1 MREDNAALNGSYTYS
16 YDAGGNITA
25 KKVYAYTTG
34 TLKVPTQTINYV
46 YGDAGWKDKLT
57 SWNGKSITY
66 DESGNPLSYK
76 GGALTW
82 DERNRLKSS
91 RNSTAYVEYTYAQDG
106 KPVKAVAL
114 ISFGYVGTKEL
125 TYAEGRLYR
134 QTVKLTN
141 VSGDVI
147 SETQT
152 EYLYCGEEVI
162 GLIYN
167 GELYYYRKNLQG
179 DIIAIVDEDG
189 NVAATYKYDAWGNC
203 SVSGSGVMSANP
215 FRYRGY
221 YWDDEAEL
229 YYLNTRWY
237 DPETGRFIS
246 PDSINY
252 LDPESI
258 NGLNLYAYCLNNP
271 VMNVDPTGES
281 FILAMIIGGAIAGA
295 IIGATVNG
303 VTAYSEGV
311 RGWDLAG
318 AIVAGAA
325 VGGIAG
331 GIIGAGVGT
340 LFGGAAV
347 GGALAIAGGG
357 TAAAG
362 AAISASAAGTA
373 VLTGLAAGIGIG
385 TGILGVNIL
394 FSKGNGPR
402 LGHNQYENKQIDSLC
417 KQFNLTKEQRR
428 ILHEYITGQNL
439 SYQEIK
445 QIIIELFFS

>member
-1 MREDNAALNGSYTYS
+1 M
-16 YDAGGNITA
+16 
-25 KKVYAYTTG
+25 
-34 TLKVPTQTINYV
+34 
-46 YGDAGWKDKLT
+46 
-57 SWNGKSITY
+57 
-66 DESGNPLSYK
+66 
-76 GGALTW
+76 
-82 DERNRLKSS
+82 
-91 RNSTAYVEYTYAQDG
+91 
-106 KPVKAVAL
+106 
-114 ISFGYVGTKEL
+114 
-125 TYAEGRLYR
+125 
-134 QTVKLTN
+134 
-141 VSGDVI
+141 
-147 SETQT
+147 
-152 EYLYCGEEVI
+152 
-162 GLIYN
+162 
-167 GELYYYRKNLQG
+167 
-179 DIIAIVDEDG
+179 DEDG
-189 NVAATYKYDAWGNC
+189 NVAATYKYDAWGNWT
-203 SVSGSGVMSANP
+203 VSGGDVGTYNS

-221 YWDDEAEL
+221 YYDTAVML
-229 YYLNTRWY
+229 YYLKTRYY

-252 LDPESI
+252 LAPQSI

-271 VMNVDPTGES
+271 VMYVDPTGES

-385 TGILGVNIL
+385 AGIFFAQWIPGSWPGDDPTVPPGDGFEWRGPSEPGGKYGDWYNPNTHDALHPDLNHPL
-394 FSKGNGPR
+394 PKGPHWDWR
-402 LGHNQYENKQIDSLC
+402 NKL
-417 KQFNLTKEQRR
+417 LR
-428 ILHEYITGQNL
+428 IIRDIFKGA
-439 SYQEIK
+439 
-445 QIIIELFFS
+445 

>member
-1 MREDNAALNGSYTYS
+1 MPSGLYHIKLWEAIDGSRNIVYTYTDGEIDGIE
-16 YDAGGNITA
+16 YGG
-25 KKVYAYTTG
+25 
-34 TLKVPTQTINYV
+34 
-46 YGDAGWKDKLT
+46 GD
-57 SWNGKSITY
+57 
-66 DESGNPLSYK
+66 
-76 GGALTW
+76 
-82 DERNRLKSS
+82 
-91 RNSTAYVEYTYAQDG
+91 
-106 KPVKAVAL
+106 
-114 ISFGYVGTKEL
+114 VGT
-125 TYAEGRLYR
+125 
-134 QTVKLTN
+134 
-141 VSGDVI
+141 
-147 SETQT
+147 
-152 EYLYCGEEVI
+152 
-162 GLIYN
+162 YN
-167 GELYYYRKNLQG
+167 
-179 DIIAIVDEDG
+179 
-189 NVAATYKYDAWGNC
+189 
-203 SVSGSGVMSANP
+203 S

-221 YWDDEAEL
+221 YYDTAVML
-229 YYLNTRWY
+229 YYLKTRYY

-252 LDPESI
+252 LAPQSI

-271 VMNVDPTGES
+271 VMYVDPTGES

-402 LGHNQYENKQIDSLC
+402 LGHN
-417 KQFNLTKEQRR
+417 
-428 ILHEYITGQNL
+428 
-439 SYQEIK
+439 
-445 QIIIELFFS
+445 